1 LQQVHINRLGVNS
14 IEFDTDTV
22 ELPLSPGE
30 ERSFE
35 VVLINYGAPTH
46 VNLSVSDTLRENITV
61 LEDNPYVKHEEYIPL
76 IARIPYDGRLYTKGQ
91 VYITVGYG
99 SKRQGFNLNL
109 GHPGPN
115 EASFSVD
122 VDESLYKP
130 ATSATKP
137 KSASK
142 SSKSSKSSSKSLSSS
157 MFGED
162 HWNFQ
167 LPSIPAEMF
176 NSAFKAISPYS
187 GRMLIILILV
197 LIASLFVSFLL
208 SDQFKELFGEFFSF
222 YNSVFCSIMLTFL
235 MAYLLMR
242 LPKSKR

>member
-99 SKRQGFNLNL
+99 SKRQGFNLNM

-115 EASFSVD
+115 ESNFSVD

-130 ATSATKP
+130 VSSSDDPTS
-137 KSASK
+137 SR
-142 SSKSSKSSSKSLSSS
+142 SSVSLSKSSSRSSS
-157 MFGED
+157 MHGGN
-162 HWNFQ
+162 HWSAQ
-167 LPSIPAEMF
+167 IPSISMEMF
-176 NSAFKAISPYS
+176 NSLLKNISPYS
-187 GRMLIILILV
+187 GGILKLVVLLLIV
-197 LIASLFVSFLL
+197 ALFVSFIL
-208 SDQFKELFGEFFSF
+208 SLDPERFFSF
-222 YNSVFCSIMLTFL
+222 YNSVFYSIMLTFL
-235 MAYLLMR
+235 MAYLLLR

>member
-1 LQQVHINRLGVNS
+1 MQQVHINRLGVNS

-130 ATSATKP
+130 ATSSPKP

-167 LPSIPAEMF
+167 LPSIPSEMF

-187 GRMLIILILV
+187 GGILKVLILL
-197 LIASLFVSFLL
+197 LIAALLVSFIL
-208 SDQFKELFGEFFSF
+208 SLDLEQFFSF
-222 YNSVFCSIMLTFL
+222 YNSVFYSIMLTFL

>member
-1 LQQVHINRLGVNS
+1 MQQVHINRLGVNS

-46 VNLSVSDTLRENITV
+46 VNLSISDTLRENITV

-115 EASFSVD
+115 ESGFSVD

-130 ATSATKP
+130 VASSQNTKT
-137 KSASK
+137 SK
-142 SSKSSKSSSKSLSSS
+142 SSGSSPKSSSRSSS
-157 MFGED
+157 IYGGD
-162 HWNFQ
+162 HWSAQ
-167 LPSIPAEMF
+167 IPSISMEMF
-176 NSAFKAISPYS
+176 NSVLKNISPYS
-187 GRMLIILILV
+187 GGILKIVIVLLIVALL
-197 LIASLFVSFLL
+197 VSFIL
-208 SDQFKELFGEFFSF
+208 SLDLEQFFGF
-222 YNSVFCSIMLTFL
+222 YNSVLYSILLTFL
-235 MAYLLMR
+235 MAYLLLR